1 VASKSCL
8 EIYKSGYKMSGVYYI
23 DPDGLGEFKVFCD
36 QTTAGGGW
44 TVFQKRFD
52 GTVDFFRTWDD
63 YRQGFGNLN
72 GEFWLGL
79 DKIYRLTASSTNK
92 LRVDLEDVRGGRAF
106 AEYQSFSV
114 ANEEEKYLLILGSY
128 SGSAGDSLA
137 YHRGL
142 QFSSKDQDN
151 DRSQHNCASS
161 MKGGWWYNSC
171 QHSNLNGLYRK
182 GQSGSTVMRW
192 NRWRGSESV
201 ERSEMKVRQN
211 DS

>member
-1 VASKSCL
+1 
-8 EIYKSGYKMSGVYYI
+8 MSGVYYI

-79 DKIYRLTASSTNK
+79 DKIYRLTASSSNK

-106 AEYQSFSV
+106 CRVPVIFCGQWGREIFINIGKLFRCDWTFSQRLYIRGHIV
-114 ANEEEKYLLILGSY
+114 NLHPRSVSCELSARTKNYVIKHFASISWASRKPHSEHGSVCCC
-128 SGSAGDSLA
+128 GGDCSL
-137 YHRGL
+137 
-142 QFSSKDQDN
+142 QD
-151 DRSQHNCASS
+151 D
-161 MKGGWWYNSC
+161 
-171 QHSNLNGLYRK
+171 
-182 GQSGSTVMRW
+182 
-192 NRWRGSESV
+192 
-201 ERSEMKVRQN
+201 
-211 DS
+211 

>member
-1 VASKSCL
+1 
-8 EIYKSGYKMSGVYYI
+8 MSGVYYI

-79 DKIYRLTASSTNK
+79 DKIYRLTASSSNK

-128 SGSAGDSLA
+128 SGAIELSHNDYIFEDNLFISNRTVSLA
-137 YHRGL
+137 SWACAQRNM
-142 QFSSKDQDN
+142 SSN
-151 DRSQHNCASS
+151 
-161 MKGGWWYNSC
+161 MLLVY
-171 QHSNLNGLYRK
+171 
-182 GQSGSTVMRW
+182 
-192 NRWRGSESV
+192 SV
-201 ERSEMKVRQN
+201 GFTITSLWTC
-211 DS
+211 

>member
-1 VASKSCL
+1 
-8 EIYKSGYKMSGVYYI
+8 MSGVYYI

-36 QTTAGGGW
+36 QKTAGGGW

-79 DKIYRLTASSTNK
+79 DKIYRLTASSSNK
-92 LRVDLEDVRGGRAF
+92 LRVDLEYVRDGRAF

-128 SGSAGDSLA
+128 SGAIELSHNDYIFEGILLICTRAVSLA
-137 YHRGL
+137 
-142 QFSSKDQDN
+142 S
-151 DRSQHNCASS
+151 
-161 MKGGWWYNSC
+161 
-171 QHSNLNGLYRK
+171 
-182 GQSGSTVMRW
+182 
-192 NRWRGSESV
+192 
-201 ERSEMKVRQN
+201 
-211 DS
+211 

>member
-1 VASKSCL
+1 
-8 EIYKSGYKMSGVYYI
+8 MSGAYYI

-36 QTTAGGGW
+36 QTAGGGW

-79 DKIYRLTASSTNK
+79 DKIYRLTASSSNK

-128 SGSAGDSLA
+128 SGAIELSHNDYIFEGILLICTRAVSLA
-137 YHRGL
+137 SWARVL
-142 QFSSKDQDN
+142 
-151 DRSQHNCASS
+151 RI
-161 MKGGWWYNSC
+161 ML
-171 QHSNLNGLYRK
+171 SNILL
-182 GQSGSTVMRW
+182 V
-192 NRWRGSESV
+192 
-201 ERSEMKVRQN
+201 
-211 DS
+211 